1 MPRQHNRILDEQR
14 KPYRVIISGGGTG
27 GHVYPAIAIANKM
40 KELAPDTEFLFIGA
54 LGKIEMDKVPEAGYK
69 IEGLWI
75 SGLQRKLTLKN
86 LMFPI
91 KLLSSMMKA
100 KKIIKWF
107 KPDVVVGVGG
117 YASGPTLQAAA
128 RKGIPTLLQ
137 EQNSYAGLT
146 NKLLAEKAK
155 KICVAY
161 QNMEKYF
168 PKKKIVFTG
177 NPVRT
182 DIINVDKKRKEAQKF
197 FGLDP
202 KKKTLFAF
210 GGSLGARTINES
222 ILKHLEDLIA
232 SDIQVIWQIG
242 SFYFNEF
249 KKELKNYNLK
259 QIKYFEFLKEMD
271 LAYAAADVIIS
282 RAGALSISEIC
293 LAGRPVILVPS
304 PNVAEDHQTKNAMAL
319 VEEKAALLVKDRD
332 ARTNLVPEAL
342 KVLFNEEHQK
352 VLSTNIK
359 RFGKPL
365 AAENIVREI
374 IGLVN

>member
-1 MPRQHNRILDEQR
+1 MNSID

-40 KELAPDTEFLFIGA
+40 KELLPKTEFLFVGA
-54 LGKIEMDKVPEAGYK
+54 QGKMEMDKVPDAGYK

-75 SGLQRKLTLKN
+75 SGLQRKLTFKN
-86 LMFPI
+86 LLFPI
-91 KLLSSMMKA
+91 KLLSSMIKT
-100 KKIIKWF
+100 KKIIKRF
-107 KPDVVVGVGG
+107 KPDVVIGVGG
-117 YASGPTLQAAA
+117 FASGPTLRSAAK
-128 RKGIPTLLQ
+128 KGIPTLLQ

-161 QNMEKYF
+161 EHMDQYF
-168 PKKKIVFTG
+168 PKDKIVLTG

-182 DIINVDKKRKEAQKF
+182 DIIHVNEKRKQAQDF

-202 KKKTLFAF
+202 NKKTLFAF

-222 ILKHLEDLIA
+222 ILNFIDQLIA

-242 SFYFNEF
+242 SFYFKEF
-249 KKELKNYNLK
+249 QERLKGFDLKN
-259 QIKYFEFLKEMD
+259 IKCFEFLREMD
-271 LAYAAADVIIS
+271 LAYAAADVVVS

-293 LAGRPVILVPS
+293 LTGKPLILVPS
-304 PNVAEDHQTKNAMAL
+304 PNVAEDHQTKNAKAL
-319 VEEKAALLVKDRD
+319 VNDKAALMVKDKEAQD
-332 ARTNLVPEAL
+332 QLIPEAMKL
-342 KVLFNEEHQK
+342 MFDEKLQK
-352 VLSTNIK
+352 ELSKNIK

-365 AAENIVREI
+365 AAENIVKEI
-374 IGLVN
+374 VSIVN

>member
-1 MPRQHNRILDEQR
+1 MNEISKR
-14 KPYRVIISGGGTG
+14 YRVIISGGGTG

-40 KELAPDTEFLFIGA
+40 KEMLPETEFLFIGA
-54 LGKIEMDKVPEAGYK
+54 KGKIEMEKVPDAGYK

-91 KLLSSMMKA
+91 KLLSSMIKT
-100 KKIIKWF
+100 KKIIKNF

-117 YASGPTLQAAA
+117 YASGPTLRTAAK
-128 RKGIPTLLQ
+128 KGIPTLLQ

-146 NKLLAEKAK
+146 NKLLAEKAN

-161 QNMEKYF
+161 ENMEKYF
-168 PKKKIVFTG
+168 PKEKIVLTG

-182 DIINVDKKRKEAQKF
+182 DILNVDKKRNEALKF
-197 FGLDP
+197 FSLDP
-202 KKKTLFAF
+202 NKKILFAF

-222 ILKHLEDLIA
+222 IFNNLQDLI
-232 SDIQVIWQIG
+232 ITEVQLIWQIG
-242 SFYFNEF
+242 TFYFQEF
-249 KKELKNYNLK
+249 RERLKSFDLTN
-259 QIKYFEFLKEMD
+259 IRYFEFLKEMD
-271 LAYAAADVIIS
+271 LAYAAADVVIS

-293 LAGRPVILVPS
+293 LAGKPAIFIPS

-319 VEEKAALLVKDRD
+319 VNEKAALLVTDID

-342 KVLFNEEHQK
+342 KLLFNENQQK

-359 RFGKPL
+359 RLGKPH

-374 IGLVN
+374 ISLIN

>member
-1 MPRQHNRILDEQR
+1 MNEISKR
-14 KPYRVIISGGGTG
+14 YRVIISGGGTG

-40 KELAPDTEFLFIGA
+40 KELLPETEFLFIGA
-54 LGKIEMDKVPEAGYK
+54 KGKIEMEKVPDAGYK

-91 KLLSSMMKA
+91 KLLSSMIKT
-100 KKIIKWF
+100 KKIIKDF

-117 YASGPTLQAAA
+117 YASGPTLRAAA
-128 RKGIPTLLQ
+128 KKGIPTLLQ

-146 NKLLAEKAK
+146 NKLLAEKAN

-161 QNMEKYF
+161 ENMEKYF
-168 PKKKIVFTG
+168 PKEKIVLTG

-182 DIINVDKKRKEAQKF
+182 DIINVDKKRSEALNF
-197 FGLDP
+197 FGFDP
-202 KKKTLFAF
+202 GKKILFAF

-222 ILKHLEDLIA
+222 ILNNLQDLITTEV
-232 SDIQVIWQIG
+232 QLIWQIG
-242 SFYFNEF
+242 TFYFQEF
-249 KKELKNYNLK
+249 RERLKSFNL
-259 QIKYFEFLKEMD
+259 QHIRYFEFLKEMD
-271 LAYAAADVIIS
+271 LAYAAADVVIS

-293 LAGRPVILVPS
+293 LAGKPSIFVPS

-319 VEEKAALLVKDRD
+319 VNEKAALLVKDKD

-342 KVLFNEEHQK
+342 KLLFNENQQK
-352 VLSTNIK
+352 VLSTNI
-359 RFGKPL
+359 RRLGKPH

-374 IGLVN
+374 ISIIN